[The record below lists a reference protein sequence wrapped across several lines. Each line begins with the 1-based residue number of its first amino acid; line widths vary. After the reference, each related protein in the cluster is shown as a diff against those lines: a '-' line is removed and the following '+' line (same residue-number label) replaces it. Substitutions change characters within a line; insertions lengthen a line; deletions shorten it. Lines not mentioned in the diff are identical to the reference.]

1 MEAGA
6 PSAVVE
12 AILELTRLSGLTTSE
27 LAGAALRRSIV
38 QLQAELQADVEDL
51 HRLAEQ
57 ATNDEVRAF
66 LASQIATC
74 AVPSVAPSP
83 SDAAAG
89 DAGSAGDEGEEEES
103 LEAPPAKAAAEPA
116 NGRGPAA
123 DGVRPSG
130 ATSPANGAP
139 PPTANGTGLVH
150 GGATT
155 PANGTSTGP
164 ATSEPFAAA
173 APSPLSTAAAV
184 PPQALEPRAWPEA
197 APLPADLPD
206 GLWWQ
211 PPRVPLRQ
219 IPRCAVGSPLAKQ
232 LLLSRKPVVLTHGPL
247 VGSAAGKWTLDYLR
261 ANLAGLDCVVYRSA
275 SREFTYWDEAKNG
288 GYPFDRAQRR
298 SWWDLPVHPA

>member
-1 MEAGA
+1 MKAQA

-66 LASQIATC
+66 LASQIAAC
-74 AVPSVAPSP
+74 AVPSVATSP

-103 LEAPPAKAAAEPA
+103 LEAPPAKAAAEP
-116 NGRGPAA
+116 
-123 DGVRPSG
+123 
-130 ATSPANGAP
+130 T
-139 PPTANGTGLVH
+139 NGTGLVH

-184 PPQALEPRAWPEA
+184 PPQALEPQAWPEA

-232 LLLSRKPVVLTHGPL
+232 LLLSRKPVVLTHGSL